1 MTKDTAAENL
11 VLPKELNATDENG
24 QTILVE
30 KIVWEHKKINSEN
43 QDQER
48 YLFTA
53 KLPEGYVLAEGV
65 TTPTITVIVEGAKGT
80 QILFENG
87 IHYIID
93 PDYPDHKITLFCMN
107 NKLHWPH
114 HTEDMGEI
122 QVPGYTDGY
131 LTPDDK
137 GYHYIR
143 VGGGEYGKIT
153 ACHQPQKDGA
163 RYLGPYI
170 SGYVVK
176 QTVDEVNKVFL
187 LPTCNRNFPQE
198 IGKQRP
204 CLNYHIKQCMAPC
217 SGKIS
222 PQEYAEALEEAVSF
236 LKGSSANIQKI
247 LTQKMMQAAEAMQY
261 EKAARYRD
269 RIRAI
274 QGLAEN
280 QKVVSIRYEEED
292 VIALVQSSVK
302 CCAVVLQFRDYRLV
316 DKEYFMLDELS
327 EFAQNASLT
336 DSKEQAVEP
345 MMQELRTQF
354 VLRYYDMKQQV
365 PKAVVLDG
373 PPSCQQELE
382 EYLCQKAQRSVQLL
396 LPQKG
401 DQMKLLQMA
410 KENAS
415 QQIAEQTR
423 RTSREISALDEL
435 ARLLGLH
442 QVPNYIEAYDIS
454 NIGSE
459 TIVAGMVV
467 FEGGRPLKGAYRK
480 FSVRSVVGKPD
491 DYASMREVL
500 TRRLERYEQH
510 KQEGVGFGRLPDLIL
525 LDGGRGHVA
534 AVKPLVRQMGFD
546 IPIFGMAKDDRH
558 RTRTIATEDG
568 ELSVSSFRAA
578 FDLLT
583 SIQDEVHRFSIGY
596 SRSKHAS
603 RAMESVLRSV
613 EGIGEKRAKNLFL
626 RFRTLKAMEA
636 ATVEQLEETPGM
648 THLTALNLYRYLH
661 ENDGQ

>member
-1 MTKDTAAENL
+1 MDNPRLEYLREKVKKLPLQPGIYIMKDKKGQIIYIGKAKALKNRVSSYFRSVEKHTPKVYRMVENVWDFEYIVTSSEFEAL
-11 VLPKELNATDENG
+11 VLECSFIKQHTPKYN
-24 QTILVE
+24 ILL
-30 KIVWEHKKINSEN
+30 K
-43 QDQER
+43 
-48 YLFTA
+48 
-53 KLPEGYVLAEGV
+53 
-65 TTPTITVIVEGAKGT
+65 
-80 QILFENG
+80 
-87 IHYIID
+87 
-93 PDYPDHKITLFCMN
+93 
-107 NKLHWPH
+107 
-114 HTEDMGEI
+114 
-122 QVPGYTDGY
+122 
-131 LTPDDK
+131 DDK

-187 LPTCNRNFPQE
+187 LPTCNPNFPQE

-459 TIVAGMVV
+459 TIVSGMVV

>member
-1 MTKDTAAENL
+1 MDNPRLEYLREKVKKLPLQPGIYIMKDKKGQIIYIGKAKALKNRVSSYFRSVEKHTPKVYRMVENVWDFEYIVTSSEFEAL
-11 VLPKELNATDENG
+11 VLECSFIKQHTPKYN
-24 QTILVE
+24 ILL
-30 KIVWEHKKINSEN
+30 K
-43 QDQER
+43 
-48 YLFTA
+48 
-53 KLPEGYVLAEGV
+53 
-65 TTPTITVIVEGAKGT
+65 
-80 QILFENG
+80 
-87 IHYIID
+87 
-93 PDYPDHKITLFCMN
+93 
-107 NKLHWPH
+107 
-114 HTEDMGEI
+114 
-122 QVPGYTDGY
+122 
-131 LTPDDK
+131 DDK

-153 ACHQPQKDGA
+153 ACHQPLKDGA

-222 PQEYAEALEEAVSF
+222 SQEYAEALEEAVNF

-336 DSKEQAVEP
+336 DSREQAVEP

-546 IPIFGMAKDDRH
+546 IPVFGMAKDDRH

>member
-1 MTKDTAAENL
+1 MTDCWI
-11 VLPKELNATDENG
+11 P
-24 QTILVE
+24 
-30 KIVWEHKKINSEN
+30 
-43 QDQER
+43 
-48 YLFTA
+48 
-53 KLPEGYVLAEGV
+53 
-65 TTPTITVIVEGAKGT
+65 
-80 QILFENG
+80 
-87 IHYIID
+87 
-93 PDYPDHKITLFCMN
+93 
-107 NKLHWPH
+107 
-114 HTEDMGEI
+114 
-122 QVPGYTDGY
+122 
-131 LTPDDK
+131 
-137 GYHYIR
+137 
-143 VGGGEYGKIT
+143 
-153 ACHQPQKDGA
+153 
-163 RYLGPYI
+163 
-170 SGYVVK
+170 
-176 QTVDEVNKVFL
+176 VDEVNKAFL

-222 PQEYAEALEEAVSF
+222 PEEYSEALEEAVSF
-236 LKGSSANIQKI
+236 LKGSSSQIQKV
-247 LTQKMMQAAEAMQY
+247 LTEKMMQAAEQMQY

-274 QGLAEN
+274 QGLQEN

-302 CCAVVLQFRDYRLV
+302 CCAVVLKFRDYKLV
-316 DKEYFMLDELS
+316 DKEYFMLDEMS
-327 EFAQNASLT
+327 EFSEAAMAAREQNTQELAL
-336 DSKEQAVEP
+336 DKVL
-345 MMQELRTQF
+345 QELRAQF
-354 VLRYYDMKQQV
+354 VLRYYSMKDSV
-365 PKAVVLDG
+365 PKSVVLDG
-373 PPSCQQELE
+373 EIGCRDQLQS
-382 EYLCQKAQRSVQLL
+382 YLSEKAGRSVQLL
-396 LPQKG
+396 IPQKG
-401 DQMKLLQMA
+401 DQMKLLTMA

-467 FEGGRPLKGAYRK
+467 FEEGRPLKGAYRK
-480 FSVRSVVGKPD
+480 FSVRTVQGKPD
-491 DYASMREVL
+491 DYASMREVI

-510 KQEGVGFGRLPDLIL
+510 KSEGVGFGRLPDLIL

-534 AVKPLVRQMGFD
+534 AVKPIVQQMGFS
-546 IPIFGMAKDDRH
+546 IPVFGMAKDDRH

-568 ELSVSSFRAA
+568 ELSVSSFRSA

-583 SIQDEVHRFSIGY
+583 SIQDEVHRFSITY
-596 SRSKHAS
+596 SRAKHQS
-603 RAMESVLRSV
+603 RAMDSVLRSV

-626 RFRTLKAMEA
+626 RFRTLKAMET

-661 ENDGQ
+661 GNEEGQKNGENL

>member
-1 MTKDTAAENL
+1 MDNPRLEYLREKVKKLPLQPGIYIMKDKKGQIIYIGKAKALKNRVSSYFRSVEKHTPKVYRMVENVWDFEYIVTSSEFEAL
-11 VLPKELNATDENG
+11 VLECSFIKQHTPKYN
-24 QTILVE
+24 ILL
-30 KIVWEHKKINSEN
+30 K
-43 QDQER
+43 
-48 YLFTA
+48 
-53 KLPEGYVLAEGV
+53 
-65 TTPTITVIVEGAKGT
+65 
-80 QILFENG
+80 
-87 IHYIID
+87 
-93 PDYPDHKITLFCMN
+93 
-107 NKLHWPH
+107 
-114 HTEDMGEI
+114 
-122 QVPGYTDGY
+122 
-131 LTPDDK
+131 DDK

-236 LKGSSANIQKI
+236 LKGSSTNIQKI

>member
-1 MTKDTAAENL
+1 MDNPRLEYLREKVKKLPLQPGIYIMKDTKGQIIYIGKAKALKNRVSSYFRSVEKHTPKVYRMVENVWDFEYIVTSSEFEAL
-11 VLPKELNATDENG
+11 VLECSFIKQHTPKYN
-24 QTILVE
+24 ILL
-30 KIVWEHKKINSEN
+30 K
-43 QDQER
+43 
-48 YLFTA
+48 
-53 KLPEGYVLAEGV
+53 
-65 TTPTITVIVEGAKGT
+65 
-80 QILFENG
+80 
-87 IHYIID
+87 
-93 PDYPDHKITLFCMN
+93 
-107 NKLHWPH
+107 
-114 HTEDMGEI
+114 
-122 QVPGYTDGY
+122 
-131 LTPDDK
+131 DDK

>member
-1 MTKDTAAENL
+1 MDNPRLEYLREKVKKLPLQPGIYIMKDKKGQIIYIGKAKALKNRVSSYFRSVEKHTPKVYRMVENVWDFEYIVTSSEFEAL
-11 VLPKELNATDENG
+11 VLECSFIKQHTPKYN
-24 QTILVE
+24 ILL
-30 KIVWEHKKINSEN
+30 K
-43 QDQER
+43 
-48 YLFTA
+48 
-53 KLPEGYVLAEGV
+53 
-65 TTPTITVIVEGAKGT
+65 
-80 QILFENG
+80 
-87 IHYIID
+87 
-93 PDYPDHKITLFCMN
+93 
-107 NKLHWPH
+107 
-114 HTEDMGEI
+114 
-122 QVPGYTDGY
+122 
-131 LTPDDK
+131 DDK

-626 RFRTLKAMEA
+626 RFRTLKTMEA

>member
-1 MTKDTAAENL
+1 MDNPRLEYLREKVKKMPLQPGIYIMKDKKGQIIYIGKAKALKNRVSSYFRSVEKHTPKVYRMVENVWDFEYIVTSSEFEAL
-11 VLPKELNATDENG
+11 VLECSFIKQHTPKYN
-24 QTILVE
+24 ILL
-30 KIVWEHKKINSEN
+30 K
-43 QDQER
+43 
-48 YLFTA
+48 
-53 KLPEGYVLAEGV
+53 
-65 TTPTITVIVEGAKGT
+65 
-80 QILFENG
+80 
-87 IHYIID
+87 
-93 PDYPDHKITLFCMN
+93 
-107 NKLHWPH
+107 
-114 HTEDMGEI
+114 
-122 QVPGYTDGY
+122 
-131 LTPDDK
+131 DDK

>member
-1 MTKDTAAENL
+1 MDNPRLEYLREKVKKLPLQPGIYIMKDKKGQIIYIGKAKALKNRVSSYFRSVEKHTPKVYRMVENVWDFEYIVTSSEFEAL
-11 VLPKELNATDENG
+11 VLECSFIKQHTPKYN
-24 QTILVE
+24 ILL
-30 KIVWEHKKINSEN
+30 K
-43 QDQER
+43 
-48 YLFTA
+48 
-53 KLPEGYVLAEGV
+53 
-65 TTPTITVIVEGAKGT
+65 
-80 QILFENG
+80 
-87 IHYIID
+87 
-93 PDYPDHKITLFCMN
+93 
-107 NKLHWPH
+107 
-114 HTEDMGEI
+114 
-122 QVPGYTDGY
+122 
-131 LTPDDK
+131 DDK

-153 ACHQPQKDGA
+153 ACHQPLKDGA

-327 EFAQNASLT
+327 EFAQNASFT
-336 DSKEQAVEP
+336 DNKEQAVEP

-546 IPIFGMAKDDRH
+546 IPVFGMAKDDRH

>member
-1 MTKDTAAENL
+1 MLECSFIKQHT
-11 VLPKELNATDENG
+11 PKYN
-24 QTILVE
+24 ILL
-30 KIVWEHKKINSEN
+30 K
-43 QDQER
+43 
-48 YLFTA
+48 
-53 KLPEGYVLAEGV
+53 
-65 TTPTITVIVEGAKGT
+65 
-80 QILFENG
+80 
-87 IHYIID
+87 
-93 PDYPDHKITLFCMN
+93 
-107 NKLHWPH
+107 
-114 HTEDMGEI
+114 
-122 QVPGYTDGY
+122 
-131 LTPDDK
+131 DDK

-236 LKGSSANIQKI
+236 LKGSSANTQKI

>member
-1 MTKDTAAENL
+1 MDNPRLEYLREKVKKLPLQPGIYIMKDKKGQIIYIGKAKALKNRVSSYFRSVEKHTPKVYRMVENVWDFEYIVTSSEFEAL
-11 VLPKELNATDENG
+11 VLECSFIKQHTPKYN
-24 QTILVE
+24 ILL
-30 KIVWEHKKINSEN
+30 K
-43 QDQER
+43 
-48 YLFTA
+48 
-53 KLPEGYVLAEGV
+53 
-65 TTPTITVIVEGAKGT
+65 
-80 QILFENG
+80 
-87 IHYIID
+87 
-93 PDYPDHKITLFCMN
+93 
-107 NKLHWPH
+107 
-114 HTEDMGEI
+114 
-122 QVPGYTDGY
+122 
-131 LTPDDK
+131 DDK

-546 IPIFGMAKDDRH
+546 IPVFGMAKDDRH

-661 ENDGQ
+661 ENNGQ

>member
-1 MTKDTAAENL
+1 MDNPRLEYLREKVKKLPLQPGIYIMKDKKGQIIYIGKAKALKNRVSSYFRSVEKHTPKVYRMVENVWDFEYIVTSSEFEAL
-11 VLPKELNATDENG
+11 VLECSFIKQHTPKYN
-24 QTILVE
+24 ILL
-30 KIVWEHKKINSEN
+30 K
-43 QDQER
+43 
-48 YLFTA
+48 
-53 KLPEGYVLAEGV
+53 
-65 TTPTITVIVEGAKGT
+65 
-80 QILFENG
+80 
-87 IHYIID
+87 
-93 PDYPDHKITLFCMN
+93 
-107 NKLHWPH
+107 
-114 HTEDMGEI
+114 
-122 QVPGYTDGY
+122 
-131 LTPDDK
+131 DDK

-302 CCAVVLQFRDYRLV
+302 CCAVVLRFRDYRLV

>member
-1 MTKDTAAENL
+1 MDNPRLEYLREKVKKLPLQPGIYIMKDKKGQIIYIGKAKALKNRVGSYFRSVEKHTPKVYRMVENVWDFEYIVTSSEFEAL
-11 VLPKELNATDENG
+11 VLECSFIKQHTPKYN
-24 QTILVE
+24 ILL
-30 KIVWEHKKINSEN
+30 K
-43 QDQER
+43 
-48 YLFTA
+48 
-53 KLPEGYVLAEGV
+53 
-65 TTPTITVIVEGAKGT
+65 
-80 QILFENG
+80 
-87 IHYIID
+87 
-93 PDYPDHKITLFCMN
+93 
-107 NKLHWPH
+107 
-114 HTEDMGEI
+114 
-122 QVPGYTDGY
+122 
-131 LTPDDK
+131 DDK

-222 PQEYAEALEEAVSF
+222 PQEYTEALEEAVSF

>member
-1 MTKDTAAENL
+1 MDNPRLEYLREKVKKLPLQPGIYIMKDKKGQIIYIGKAKALKNRVSSYFRSVEKHTPKVYRMVENVWDFEYIVTSSEFEAL
-11 VLPKELNATDENG
+11 VLECSFIKQHTPKYN
-24 QTILVE
+24 ILL
-30 KIVWEHKKINSEN
+30 K
-43 QDQER
+43 
-48 YLFTA
+48 
-53 KLPEGYVLAEGV
+53 
-65 TTPTITVIVEGAKGT
+65 
-80 QILFENG
+80 
-87 IHYIID
+87 
-93 PDYPDHKITLFCMN
+93 
-107 NKLHWPH
+107 
-114 HTEDMGEI
+114 
-122 QVPGYTDGY
+122 
-131 LTPDDK
+131 DDK

-603 RAMESVLRSV
+603 RAMESALRSV

>member
-1 MTKDTAAENL
+1 MDNPRLEYLREKVKKLPLQPGIYIMKDKKGQIIYIGKAKALKNRVSSYFRSVEKHTPKVYRMVENVWGFEYIVTSSEFEAL
-11 VLPKELNATDENG
+11 VLECSFIKQHTPKYN
-24 QTILVE
+24 ILL
-30 KIVWEHKKINSEN
+30 K
-43 QDQER
+43 
-48 YLFTA
+48 
-53 KLPEGYVLAEGV
+53 
-65 TTPTITVIVEGAKGT
+65 
-80 QILFENG
+80 
-87 IHYIID
+87 
-93 PDYPDHKITLFCMN
+93 
-107 NKLHWPH
+107 
-114 HTEDMGEI
+114 
-122 QVPGYTDGY
+122 
-131 LTPDDK
+131 DDK

-236 LKGSSANIQKI
+236 LKGSSANTQKI

>member
-1 MTKDTAAENL
+1 MDNPRLEYLREKVKKLPLQPGIYIMKDKKGQIIYIGKAKALKNRVSSYFRSVEKHTPKVYRMVENVWDFEYIVTSSEFEAL
-11 VLPKELNATDENG
+11 VLECSFIKQHTPKYN
-24 QTILVE
+24 ILL
-30 KIVWEHKKINSEN
+30 K
-43 QDQER
+43 
-48 YLFTA
+48 
-53 KLPEGYVLAEGV
+53 
-65 TTPTITVIVEGAKGT
+65 
-80 QILFENG
+80 
-87 IHYIID
+87 
-93 PDYPDHKITLFCMN
+93 
-107 NKLHWPH
+107 
-114 HTEDMGEI
+114 
-122 QVPGYTDGY
+122 
-131 LTPDDK
+131 DDK

-222 PQEYAEALEEAVSF
+222 PQEYTGALEEAVSF

-292 VIALVQSSVK
+292 VMALVQSSVK

-500 TRRLERYEQH
+500 PRRLERYEQH

-613 EGIGEKRAKNLFL
+613 EGIGENRAKNLFL

>member
-1 MTKDTAAENL
+1 MDNPRLEYLREKVKKLPLQPGIYIMKDKKGQIIYIGKAKALKNRVSSYFRSVEKHTPKVYRMVENVWDFEYIVTSSEFEAL
-11 VLPKELNATDENG
+11 VLECSFIKQHTPKYN
-24 QTILVE
+24 ILL
-30 KIVWEHKKINSEN
+30 K
-43 QDQER
+43 
-48 YLFTA
+48 
-53 KLPEGYVLAEGV
+53 
-65 TTPTITVIVEGAKGT
+65 
-80 QILFENG
+80 
-87 IHYIID
+87 
-93 PDYPDHKITLFCMN
+93 
-107 NKLHWPH
+107 
-114 HTEDMGEI
+114 
-122 QVPGYTDGY
+122 
-131 LTPDDK
+131 DDK

-204 CLNYHIKQCMAPC
+204 CLNYRIKQCMAPC

-236 LKGSSANIQKI
+236 LKGSSANTQKI

>member
-1 MTKDTAAENL
+1 MDNPRLEYLREKVKKLPLQPGIYIMKDKKGQIIYIGKAKALKNRVSSYFRSVEKHTPKVYRMVENVWDFEYIVTSSEFEAL
-11 VLPKELNATDENG
+11 VLECSFIKQHTPKYN
-24 QTILVE
+24 ILL
-30 KIVWEHKKINSEN
+30 K
-43 QDQER
+43 
-48 YLFTA
+48 
-53 KLPEGYVLAEGV
+53 
-65 TTPTITVIVEGAKGT
+65 
-80 QILFENG
+80 
-87 IHYIID
+87 
-93 PDYPDHKITLFCMN
+93 
-107 NKLHWPH
+107 
-114 HTEDMGEI
+114 
-122 QVPGYTDGY
+122 
-131 LTPDDK
+131 DDK

-187 LPTCNRNFPQE
+187 LTTCNRNFPQE

>member
-1 MTKDTAAENL
+1 MDNPRLEYLREKVKKLPLQPGIYIMKDKKGQIIYIGKAKALKNRVSSYFRSVEKHTPKVYRMVENVWDFEYIVTSSEFEAL
-11 VLPKELNATDENG
+11 VLECSFIKQHTPKYN
-24 QTILVE
+24 ILL
-30 KIVWEHKKINSEN
+30 K
-43 QDQER
+43 
-48 YLFTA
+48 
-53 KLPEGYVLAEGV
+53 
-65 TTPTITVIVEGAKGT
+65 
-80 QILFENG
+80 
-87 IHYIID
+87 
-93 PDYPDHKITLFCMN
+93 
-107 NKLHWPH
+107 
-114 HTEDMGEI
+114 
-122 QVPGYTDGY
+122 
-131 LTPDDK
+131 DDK

-236 LKGSSANIQKI
+236 LKGSSANTQKI

-648 THLTALNLYRYLH
+648 THLTALHLYRYLH

>member
-1 MTKDTAAENL
+1 MDNPRLEYLREKVKKLPLQPGIYIMKDKKGQIIYIGKAKALKNRVSSYFRSVEKHTPKVYRMVENVWDFEYIVTSSEFEAL
-11 VLPKELNATDENG
+11 VLECSFIKQHTPKYN
-24 QTILVE
+24 ILL
-30 KIVWEHKKINSEN
+30 K
-43 QDQER
+43 
-48 YLFTA
+48 
-53 KLPEGYVLAEGV
+53 
-65 TTPTITVIVEGAKGT
+65 
-80 QILFENG
+80 
-87 IHYIID
+87 
-93 PDYPDHKITLFCMN
+93 
-107 NKLHWPH
+107 
-114 HTEDMGEI
+114 
-122 QVPGYTDGY
+122 
-131 LTPDDK
+131 DDK

-187 LPTCNRNFPQE
+187 LPICNRNFPQE

>member
-1 MTKDTAAENL
+1 MDNPRLDYLRDKVKKLPLQPGIYIMKDKKGQIIYIGKAKALKNRVSSYFRSVDKHTPKVYRMVENVWDFEYIVTSSEFEAL
-11 VLPKELNATDENG
+11 VLECSFIKQHSPKYN
-24 QTILVE
+24 ILL
-30 KIVWEHKKINSEN
+30 K
-43 QDQER
+43 
-48 YLFTA
+48 
-53 KLPEGYVLAEGV
+53 
-65 TTPTITVIVEGAKGT
+65 
-80 QILFENG
+80 
-87 IHYIID
+87 
-93 PDYPDHKITLFCMN
+93 
-107 NKLHWPH
+107 
-114 HTEDMGEI
+114 
-122 QVPGYTDGY
+122 
-131 LTPDDK
+131 DDK

-143 VGGGEYGKIT
+143 IGGGEYGKIT
-153 ACHQPQKDGA
+153 ASHQPLKDGA
-163 RYLGPYI
+163 RYLGPYL

-467 FEGGRPLKGAYRK
+467 FESGSPLKGAYRK

>member
-1 MTKDTAAENL
+1 MDNPRLEYLREKVKKLPLQPGIYIMKDKKGQIIYIGKAKALKNRVSSYFRSVEKHTPKVYRMVENVWDFEYIVTSSEFEAL
-11 VLPKELNATDENG
+11 VLECSFIKQHTPKYN
-24 QTILVE
+24 ILL
-30 KIVWEHKKINSEN
+30 K
-43 QDQER
+43 
-48 YLFTA
+48 
-53 KLPEGYVLAEGV
+53 
-65 TTPTITVIVEGAKGT
+65 
-80 QILFENG
+80 
-87 IHYIID
+87 
-93 PDYPDHKITLFCMN
+93 
-107 NKLHWPH
+107 
-114 HTEDMGEI
+114 
-122 QVPGYTDGY
+122 
-131 LTPDDK
+131 DDK

-534 AVKPLVRQMGFD
+534 AVKPMVRQMGFD

>member
-1 MTKDTAAENL
+1 MDNPRLEYLREKVKKLPLQPGIYIMKDKKGQIIYIGKAKALKNRVSSYFRSVEKHTPKVYRMVENVWDFEYIVTSSEFEAL
-11 VLPKELNATDENG
+11 VLECSFIKQHTPKYN
-24 QTILVE
+24 ILL
-30 KIVWEHKKINSEN
+30 K
-43 QDQER
+43 
-48 YLFTA
+48 
-53 KLPEGYVLAEGV
+53 
-65 TTPTITVIVEGAKGT
+65 
-80 QILFENG
+80 
-87 IHYIID
+87 
-93 PDYPDHKITLFCMN
+93 
-107 NKLHWPH
+107 
-114 HTEDMGEI
+114 
-122 QVPGYTDGY
+122 
-131 LTPDDK
+131 DDK

-596 SRSKHAS
+596 SRSKHAN

>member
-1 MTKDTAAENL
+1 MDNPRLEYLREKVKKLPLQPGIYIMKDKKGQIIYIGKAKALKNRVSSYFRSVEKHTPKVYRMVENVWDFEYIVTSSEFEAL
-11 VLPKELNATDENG
+11 VLECSFIKQHTPKYN
-24 QTILVE
+24 ILL
-30 KIVWEHKKINSEN
+30 K
-43 QDQER
+43 
-48 YLFTA
+48 
-53 KLPEGYVLAEGV
+53 
-65 TTPTITVIVEGAKGT
+65 
-80 QILFENG
+80 
-87 IHYIID
+87 
-93 PDYPDHKITLFCMN
+93 
-107 NKLHWPH
+107 
-114 HTEDMGEI
+114 
-122 QVPGYTDGY
+122 
-131 LTPDDK
+131 DDK

-568 ELSVSSFRAA
+568 ELSVYSFRAA

>member
-1 MTKDTAAENL
+1 MDNPRLEYLREKVKKLPLQPGIYIMKDKKGQIIYIGKAKALKNRVSSYFRSVEKHTPKVYRMVENVWDFEYIVTSSEFEAL
-11 VLPKELNATDENG
+11 VLECSFIKQHTPKYN
-24 QTILVE
+24 ILL
-30 KIVWEHKKINSEN
+30 K
-43 QDQER
+43 
-48 YLFTA
+48 
-53 KLPEGYVLAEGV
+53 
-65 TTPTITVIVEGAKGT
+65 
-80 QILFENG
+80 
-87 IHYIID
+87 
-93 PDYPDHKITLFCMN
+93 
-107 NKLHWPH
+107 
-114 HTEDMGEI
+114 
-122 QVPGYTDGY
+122 
-131 LTPDDK
+131 DDK

-336 DSKEQAVEP
+336 DSKEQAVET

-354 VLRYYDMKQQV
+354 VLRYYDMKRQV

-558 RTRTIATEDG
+558 RTRTIVTEDG

>member
-1 MTKDTAAENL
+1 MDNPRLEYLREKVKKLPLQPGIYIMKDKKGQIIYIGKAKALKNRVSSYFRSVEKHTPKVYRMVENVWYFEYIVTSSEFEAL
-11 VLPKELNATDENG
+11 VLECSFIKQHTPKYN
-24 QTILVE
+24 ILL
-30 KIVWEHKKINSEN
+30 K
-43 QDQER
+43 
-48 YLFTA
+48 
-53 KLPEGYVLAEGV
+53 
-65 TTPTITVIVEGAKGT
+65 
-80 QILFENG
+80 
-87 IHYIID
+87 
-93 PDYPDHKITLFCMN
+93 
-107 NKLHWPH
+107 
-114 HTEDMGEI
+114 
-122 QVPGYTDGY
+122 
-131 LTPDDK
+131 DDK

>member
-1 MTKDTAAENL
+1 MDNPRLEYLREKVKKLPLQPGIYIMKDKKGQIIYIGKAKALKNRVSSYFRSVEKHTPKVYRMVENVWDFEYIVTSSEFEAL
-11 VLPKELNATDENG
+11 VLECSFIKQHTPKYD
-24 QTILVE
+24 ILL
-30 KIVWEHKKINSEN
+30 K
-43 QDQER
+43 
-48 YLFTA
+48 
-53 KLPEGYVLAEGV
+53 
-65 TTPTITVIVEGAKGT
+65 
-80 QILFENG
+80 
-87 IHYIID
+87 
-93 PDYPDHKITLFCMN
+93 
-107 NKLHWPH
+107 
-114 HTEDMGEI
+114 
-122 QVPGYTDGY
+122 
-131 LTPDDK
+131 DDK

>member
-1 MTKDTAAENL
+1 MDNPRLEYLREKVKKLPLQPGIYIMKDKKGQIIYIGKAKALKNRVSSYFRSVEKHTPKVYRMVENVWDFEYIVTSSEFEAL
-11 VLPKELNATDENG
+11 VLECSFIKQHTPKYN
-24 QTILVE
+24 ILL
-30 KIVWEHKKINSEN
+30 K
-43 QDQER
+43 
-48 YLFTA
+48 
-53 KLPEGYVLAEGV
+53 
-65 TTPTITVIVEGAKGT
+65 
-80 QILFENG
+80 
-87 IHYIID
+87 
-93 PDYPDHKITLFCMN
+93 
-107 NKLHWPH
+107 
-114 HTEDMGEI
+114 
-122 QVPGYTDGY
+122 
-131 LTPDDK
+131 DDK

-153 ACHQPQKDGA
+153 ACHQPLKDGA

-222 PQEYAEALEEAVSF
+222 PQEYAEALEEAVNF

-327 EFAQNASLT
+327 EFAQNASFT
-336 DSKEQAVEP
+336 DNKEQAVEP

>member
-1 MTKDTAAENL
+1 MDNPRLEYLREKVKKLPLQPGIYIMKDKKGQIIYIGKAKALKNRVSSYFRSVEKHTPKVYRMVENVWDFEYIVTSSEFEAL
-11 VLPKELNATDENG
+11 VLECSFIKQHTPKYN
-24 QTILVE
+24 ILL
-30 KIVWEHKKINSEN
+30 K
-43 QDQER
+43 
-48 YLFTA
+48 
-53 KLPEGYVLAEGV
+53 
-65 TTPTITVIVEGAKGT
+65 
-80 QILFENG
+80 
-87 IHYIID
+87 
-93 PDYPDHKITLFCMN
+93 
-107 NKLHWPH
+107 
-114 HTEDMGEI
+114 
-122 QVPGYTDGY
+122 
-131 LTPDDK
+131 DDK

-153 ACHQPQKDGA
+153 ACHQPLKDGA

-327 EFAQNASLT
+327 EFAQNASFT
-336 DSKEQAVEP
+336 DNKEQAVEP

-491 DYASMREVL
+491 DYASMQEVL

-546 IPIFGMAKDDRH
+546 IPVFGMAKDDRH

>member
-1 MTKDTAAENL
+1 MDNPRLEYLREKVKKLPLQPGIYIMKDKKGQIIYIGKAKALKKRVSSYFRSVEKHTPKVYRMVENVWDFEYIVTSSEFEAL
-11 VLPKELNATDENG
+11 VLECSFIKQHTPKYN
-24 QTILVE
+24 ILL
-30 KIVWEHKKINSEN
+30 K
-43 QDQER
+43 
-48 YLFTA
+48 
-53 KLPEGYVLAEGV
+53 
-65 TTPTITVIVEGAKGT
+65 
-80 QILFENG
+80 
-87 IHYIID
+87 
-93 PDYPDHKITLFCMN
+93 
-107 NKLHWPH
+107 
-114 HTEDMGEI
+114 
-122 QVPGYTDGY
+122 
-131 LTPDDK
+131 DDK

>member
-1 MTKDTAAENL
+1 MDNPRLEYLREKVKKLPLQPGIYIMKDKKGQIIYIGKAKALKNRVSSYFRSVEKHTPKVYRMVENVWDFEYIVTSSEFEAL
-11 VLPKELNATDENG
+11 VLECSFIKQHTPKYN
-24 QTILVE
+24 ILL
-30 KIVWEHKKINSEN
+30 K
-43 QDQER
+43 
-48 YLFTA
+48 
-53 KLPEGYVLAEGV
+53 
-65 TTPTITVIVEGAKGT
+65 
-80 QILFENG
+80 
-87 IHYIID
+87 
-93 PDYPDHKITLFCMN
+93 
-107 NKLHWPH
+107 
-114 HTEDMGEI
+114 
-122 QVPGYTDGY
+122 
-131 LTPDDK
+131 DDK

-382 EYLCQKAQRSVQLL
+382 EYPCQKAQRSVQLL

-596 SRSKHAS
+596 SRSKHTS

>member
-1 MTKDTAAENL
+1 MDNPRLEYLREKVKKLPLQPGIYIMKDKKGQIIYIGKAKALKNRVSSYFRSVEKHTPKVYRMVENVWDFEYIVTSSEFEAL
-11 VLPKELNATDENG
+11 VLECSFIKQHTPKYN
-24 QTILVE
+24 ILL
-30 KIVWEHKKINSEN
+30 K
-43 QDQER
+43 
-48 YLFTA
+48 
-53 KLPEGYVLAEGV
+53 
-65 TTPTITVIVEGAKGT
+65 
-80 QILFENG
+80 
-87 IHYIID
+87 
-93 PDYPDHKITLFCMN
+93 
-107 NKLHWPH
+107 
-114 HTEDMGEI
+114 
-122 QVPGYTDGY
+122 
-131 LTPDDK
+131 DDK

-222 PQEYAEALEEAVSF
+222 PQEYTEALEEAVSF
-236 LKGSSANIQKI
+236 LKGSSDNIQKI

-382 EYLCQKAQRSVQLL
+382 EYLCKKAQRSVQLL